1 MHVASKLGQLVP
13 IRQTLIPQ
21 QEHRLLERA
30 LRGQLAD
37 RDPHIF
43 EDALLSV
50 DIRHPRLGGDHALQ
64 PLGVVRHGSLPSG
77 TLDGLVPAPSVREP
91 PTSSAQ
97 TPASSGASCRHSTAL
112 HSPVLI
118 PLGTDRPLRRPS
130 VIAPA
135 IIIVCTLVFIFQRL
149 LDTQSGHGTAGF
161 TPRFWVIGGQGFA
174 WYRTLTYNFLHGDL
188 LHLLGNMLFL
198 WVFGRAVEDKFGR
211 IGFLL
216 FYLGGGVFA
225 GLVHALFAH
234 GPAIGASGAI
244 SAVTGAFLVMFPR
257 TRIKV
262 LWFLIII
269 SLMLVPAWFF
279 IGLQVAW
286 NIIATGMG
294 EAGNVA
300 TLAHLG
306 GYVFGF
312 VVSVVLLWLKVVP
325 REPYDLFTIS
335 RQAKRR
341 REILAAGRVQM
352 KPAHPV
358 SPEQARRA
366 EALAKAR
373 AAVSTELSAGRP
385 EAAIAPYRE
394 LLEHYGESPEASTLS
409 RTAQY
414 QLGLQLY
421 ASGENAMAIR
431 ALS

>member
-1 MHVASKLGQLVP
+1 M
-13 IRQTLIPQ
+13 
-21 QEHRLLERA
+21 
-30 LRGQLAD
+30 
-37 RDPHIF
+37 
-43 EDALLSV
+43 
-50 DIRHPRLGGDHALQ
+50 
-64 PLGVVRHGSLPSG
+64 
-77 TLDGLVPAPSVREP
+77 
-91 PTSSAQ
+91 
-97 TPASSGASCRHSTAL
+97 
-112 HSPVLI
+112 
-118 PLGTDRPLRRPS
+118 
-130 VIAPA
+130 
-135 IIIVCTLVFIFQRL
+135 
-149 LDTQSGHGTAGF
+149 LDTQSGHGLAGF

-174 WYRTLTYNFLHGDL
+174 WYRTLTYNFFHGDL
-188 LHLLGNMLFL
+188 MHLLGNMLFL
-198 WVFGRAVEDKFGR
+198 WVFGRAVEDKLGR

-262 LWFLIII
+262 FWFFIII

-286 NIIATGMG
+286 NVIATGTG

-306 GYVFGF
+306 GYAFGF
-312 VVSVVLLWLKVVP
+312 GVSVVLLWLRVVP

-341 REILAAGRVQM
+341 QEILAAGRVQM
-352 KPAHPV
+352 KPARPV

-385 EAAIAPYRE
+385 EDAIAPYRE
-394 LLEHYGESPEASTLS
+394 LLERYGESPEAATLS
-409 RTAQY
+409 RNAQY
-414 QLGLQLY
+414 QLGLQLC
-421 ASGENAMAIR
+421 ASGENSMAIR
-431 ALS
+431 ALSDFIRAYPDDDETPAIRVLLARLYASAGEIDRARAFLTEAAEQLTDERLAAIAREELAALNAAAGERT